1 MRTLLGATLLG
12 LTLWCG
18 CTSINLGAS
27 ACASAGGECAAFPAG
42 CPCGQWSPSVA
53 CDSAGGESRGCCL
66 PSSCANGDMGPPV
79 CVANGGR
86 CARNADCCSNDCP
99 QLGSVIS
106 VCSGGGGGGGGMD
119 PCSASGGTCVANPI
133 DCPRGHIGTT
143 CSFGGVGGVAGQ
155 CCLPG
160 PEAVPCGNMTCGVN
174 QVCVEPCYA
183 GISCVPKNSD
193 GSCPPGTSSPGA
205 GCSDANGSPGCT
217 ASGQPACVD
226 LPASCDV
233 TSEASACS
241 CFATDPCSL
250 GQCSG
255 GDAPGVVSCFCNP
268 ACDPSTVD
276 SFVAAHKSCGQ
287 DADCKPLCEL
297 GASCDLRSVNG
308 AGAAAFKS
316 TFANCTFS
324 QCAIA
329 CPAATCDS
337 TGSCSP

>member
-1 MRTLLGATLLG
+1 MRTVLAATLLG

-27 ACASAGGECAAFPAG
+27 ACAAAGGECAAFPAG
-42 CPCGQWSPSVA
+42 CACGQWSGTVA
-53 CDSAGGESRGCCL
+53 CASAGGESMGCCL
-66 PSSCANGDMGPPV
+66 PGSCANGDMG
-79 CVANGGR
+79 
-86 CARNADCCSNDCP
+86 
-99 QLGSVIS
+99 
-106 VCSGGGGGGGGMD
+106 GGGGGGGGGD
-119 PCSASGGTCVANPI
+119 SCSASGGTCVASPI
-133 DCPRGHIGTT
+133 DCPRGHIGTS
-143 CSFGGVGGVAGQ
+143 CGFGGGGGVAGH

-183 GISCVPKNSD
+183 GISCVPKSSD
-193 GSCPPGTSSPGA
+193 GSCPPGTAPPSA
-205 GCSDANGSPGCT
+205 GCSDASGAPGCT
-217 ASGQPACVD
+217 ATGTPACVD
-226 LPASCDV
+226 LPASCDL

-268 ACDPSTVD
+268 ACDSSTVD
-276 SFVAAHKSCGQ
+276 AFVAAHKSCVQ
-287 DADCKPLCEL
+287 NSDCTPLCQI
-297 GASCDLRSVNG
+297 GASCDLRAVNA

-316 TFANCTFS
+316 TFANCTFA

-337 TGSCSP
+337 TGNCAP